1 MSRWLLRNH
10 VALFI
15 GVNVLMDLALLI
27 MAPMHGAA
35 AGQVLYV
42 GVLFGL
48 CTAPLVPMASFNGR
62 YSLLLIFMFT
72 YFMHFGGLDAQ
83 LVLLGQGMGQGPG
96 TDPQL
101 IRTSLLLPAEML
113 VLACGVLLL
122 LGYLGVARARR
133 SAAAAAPAEWS
144 AGMMLVVGLSLW
156 SVGTAAEIYLGVFVV
171 PESTTRA
178 VAKGFASLG
187 SVGTF
192 TLMLARLMQPLGLLI
207 LAYAYARFR
216 GSFWTA
222 LIIAIVTAQA
232 VAGFIATVKTTA
244 LMGVVVVVVTRLL
257 VDNGPPLKWVA
268 SALIAVALAF
278 PVFQANRMEVTGAR
292 GLNHLQALQ
301 GIIGRVLQ
309 IAVAS
314 RDKVNDVRLEARP
327 PTIVERVYIKNN
339 LEQVMDHVGVDV
351 PYLNGASLQE
361 VAFAFVPRLII
372 ADKQSISMGQ
382 LFTHQIAH
390 SDTDT
395 FISISHLGELYWN
408 FGWLGTLMGVL
419 LTGVILGTVGSL
431 SSLEAGPSL
440 TQVMILL
447 ITVQSLCIGFEGE
460 LSISYVTWMRSLAAV
475 GLLHLL
481 FARRTA
487 ASVDSPA
494 PSGVVMPTLPVRFP
508 NLMR

>member
-1 MSRWLLRNH
+1 MSKWLLRNH

-15 GVNVLMDLALLI
+15 GINALLDLALLVT
-27 MAPMHGAA
+27 APMHGAA

-42 GVLFGL
+42 GLLFGL
-48 CTAPLVPMASFNGR
+48 CTAPLLPMESFNGR

-72 YFMHFGGLDAQ
+72 YFMHFGGVGAQ
-83 LVLLGQGMGQGPG
+83 LILLGQDAGQGPA
-96 TDPQL
+96 PEL
-101 IRTSLLLPAEML
+101 ARTAFLMPAEVL
-113 VLACGVLLL
+113 ILACGVLVL

-133 SAAAAAPAEWS
+133 GAAAAPAEWS
-144 AGMMLVVGLSLW
+144 AGTMLVVGLTLW
-156 SVGTAAEIYLGVFVV
+156 TVGTAAEVYLGVFVV

-178 VAKGFASLG
+178 VTKGFANLG

-192 TLMLARLMQPLGLLI
+192 ALMLGRLMQPLGLLI
-207 LAYAYARFR
+207 LSYGYARFR
-216 GSFWTA
+216 GSFWTV
-222 LIIAIVTAQA
+222 LVIAIVTAQA
-232 VAGFIATVKTTA
+232 AAGFVTDVKTTA

-257 VDNGPPLKWVA
+257 VDNGPPMTWMV
-268 SALIAVALAF
+268 SAVIAVALAF
-278 PVFQANRMEVTGAR
+278 PVFQANRMEVTGER

-301 GIIGRVLQ
+301 NIGRVLQ
-309 IAVAS
+309 IAVES
-314 RDKVNDVRLEARP
+314 RDKVNDVRMETRP

-351 PYLNGASLQE
+351 PYLNGASLKE

-395 FISISHLGELYWN
+395 FISISHIGELYWN
-408 FGWLGTLMGVL
+408 FGWIGTLLGVL
-419 LTGVILGTVGSL
+419 VTGVILGSVGSM
-431 SSLEAGPSL
+431 SSLEGGPSL
-440 TQVMILL
+440 THVMILL

-487 ASVDSPA
+487 AGSGSPA
-494 PSGVVMPTLPVRFP
+494 PSGLVVPTVAVRFP